1 MWLVHPPLNRAALM
15 EAAAADAALD
25 DFGDVPFAE
34 ALDVLLDSLSREAGL
49 DPSSGQAA
57 AQTIVR
63 LLVKRLRLVAD
74 RTRYPAIAAEVI
86 TAPIVIVG
94 LPRTGSTHLHGLLG
108 QVEGVRTPRF
118 WEMTYPSPPPERAT
132 FETDPRIAQMEAE
145 LAHIPAELQVRHPFA
160 ARRPDQC
167 NLLHDWA
174 FMNTT
179 PVASYHVPTYR
190 DWLFDADHQ
199 PAFEAHRRTLQHLQW
214 RTPGRWV
221 LKYPKHLMA
230 LDTLL
235 ATYPD
240 AVLVWTHRDPAV
252 VVPSVCSLTSYM
264 RTLTSGPTDLR
275 RFGREWAVLEELV
288 AHRGVSVRD
297 RMADGPSR
305 VIDVHY
311 CDLMADQVG
320 TVASILAFAGVPF
333 THGSRAAVEAFGS
346 DNAKDRHGTH
356 AYSAEEFGL
365 DPARLRRRFGWYIE
379 RFGVQVEDDD

>member
-1 MWLVHPPLNRAALM
+1 
-15 EAAAADAALD
+15 
-25 DFGDVPFAE
+25 
-34 ALDVLLDSLSREAGL
+34 
-49 DPSSGQAA
+49 
-57 AQTIVR
+57 
-63 LLVKRLRLVAD
+63 
-74 RTRYPAIAAEVI
+74 
-86 TAPIVIVG
+86 
-94 LPRTGSTHLHGLLG
+94 
-108 QVEGVRTPRF
+108 
-118 WEMTYPSPPPERAT
+118 
-132 FETDPRIAQMEAE
+132 
-145 LAHIPAELQVRHPFA
+145 
-160 ARRPDQC
+160 
-167 NLLHDWA
+167 
-174 FMNTT
+174 
-179 PVASYHVPTYR
+179 
-190 DWLFDADHQ
+190 
-199 PAFEAHRRTLQHLQW
+199 
-214 RTPGRWV
+214 
-221 LKYPKHLMA
+221 MA

-235 ATYPD
+235 GTYPD

-365 DPARLRRRFGWYIE
+365 DPDRLRRRFRWYIE